1 MTAGNGNGAMPN
13 AMPAS
18 ASGMGKVVWQYVA
31 LRDKIK
37 AMNEA
42 HEKLMEPFVA
52 AQNKLSAVITDH
64 LDTSG
69 VESVK
74 TEFGTAYK
82 STRYTASLE
91 DPDAFMNFVVTNGKF
106 ELLDRRANSTAV
118 QDFVKET
125 GALPPGANITAMK
138 TVGVRRATA

>member
-1 MTAGNGNGAMPN
+1 
-13 AMPAS
+13 
-18 ASGMGKVVWQYVA
+18 MGKVVWQYVA

-64 LDTSG
+64 LDKSS
-69 VESVK
+69 VESIK

-91 DPDAFMNFVVTNGKF
+91 DPDAFMNFVVSNNKF

-125 GALPPGANITAMK
+125 GALPPGAKISAMK
-138 TVGVRRATA
+138 TVGVRRASS